1 MARQII
7 WTLSAHDERIKI
19 LEYWVRRNKSKV
31 FSKKLNKLI
40 VTAIKEVSKNPSIG
54 RKTDFANVRVKI
66 VRDYLIFYEVT
77 PKAIYILSIWDG
89 RRDSSTRLLK

>member
-66 VRDYLIFYEVT
+66 VREYLIFYEVT
-77 PKAIYILSIWDG
+77 PKAIYILSI
-89 RRDSSTRLLK
+89 

>member
-66 VRDYLIFYEVT
+66 VREYLIFYEVT

-89 RRDSSTRLLK
+89 RRDSSTRLIK